1 MSRDRVEKSIALEPA
16 DAQIGVLDC
25 IEKLHVWGHAECIVG
40 IQDDVYT
47 EYLLIAGIAG
57 CSILCVC
64 IVKTEECMY
73 FPLSSPQI

>member
-25 IEKLHVWGHAECIVG
+25 IEKLHVRGRAECIVG
-40 IQDDVYT
+40 IQDERCLLSVYT

-57 CSILCVC
+57 
-64 IVKTEECMY
+64 
-73 FPLSSPQI
+73 